1 MEKNDKFKSLW
12 KELFNDETEYITWYF
27 ENIYQEKTTRYLV
40 EEEEVLGMMFKNKYD
55 VSIGKEW
62 FSSRYLVGV
71 GVAPH
76 RRGEGIMKKLL
87 LECLEESRRKGEEF
101 IYLTPVDNQIYR
113 NFGFVYISSICQ
125 YSIEFEKM
133 EEFKKT
139 CKIQKISKK
148 NCSDIIL
155 DEIVKFYKEISKD
168 YFVKVRRGRDVYK
181 KIFSELFCEDGEAYV
196 SRDINGL
203 INGYIFVLKNR
214 DIVIKE
220 LFFKDSKCLSSLFSI
235 IYGYKNYYSKIKIIC
250 AEDLCLEDYFKSDKN
265 IVKIVKNKVQARITS
280 IEKSLLRLS
289 KNISNDES
297 FKMFVTDE
305 VIKENEGVYQIKKGV
320 VEKIES
326 EYDIEINIADL
337 TDLIYGFRDM
347 SSVVKKDKIRFNNE
361 NIREKL
367 EKIFIKKVNYFNQ
380 DF

>member
-1 MEKNDKFKSLW
+1 M
-12 KELFNDETEYITWYF
+12 
-27 ENIYQEKTTRYLV
+27 
-40 EEEEVLGMMFKNKYD
+40 
-55 VSIGKEW
+55 
-62 FSSRYLVGV
+62 
-71 GVAPH
+71 
-76 RRGEGIMKKLL
+76 
-87 LECLEESRRKGEEF
+87 
-101 IYLTPVDNQIYR
+101 
-113 NFGFVYISSICQ
+113 
-125 YSIEFEKM
+125 
-133 EEFKKT
+133 
-139 CKIQKISKK
+139 
-148 NCSDIIL
+148 
-155 DEIVKFYKEISKD
+155 
-168 YFVKVRRGRDVYK
+168 RRGRDVYK

-220 LFFKDSKCLSSLFSI
+220 LSFRDSKCSSALFSI